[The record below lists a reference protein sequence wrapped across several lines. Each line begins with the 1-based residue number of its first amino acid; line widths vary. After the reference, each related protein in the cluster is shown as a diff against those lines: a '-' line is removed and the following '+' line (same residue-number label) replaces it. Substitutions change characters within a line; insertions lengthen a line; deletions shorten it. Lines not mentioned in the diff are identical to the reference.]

1 MITAENYFS
10 VENNMKYMGASQ
22 FKAFLQC
29 EACALA
35 EAKGEWERK
44 KTPSML
50 VGSYVDA
57 HFGNE
62 LDLFRAQ
69 NPAIFTQKGDLRS
82 EFRKAEEIIQRLEQD
97 EMFQRY
103 MAGQPQIIKTGEIAG
118 VPFKIK
124 IDSYHANTVIVD
136 LKIMKDFAPI
146 WTDGLYLSFV
156 ESWGYDIQ
164 GAIYQEVEGNRLP
177 FYIAGATKEPETD
190 LAIISIPQDRLN
202 YCLRIVE
209 NNAPTFDAIKKG
221 LIQPTRCERC
231 DYCKSTKILTEVI
244 EYTMLGE

>member
-1 MITAENYFS
+1 M
-10 VENNMKYMGASQ
+10 
-22 FKAFLQC
+22 QC

-35 EAKGEWERK
+35 EVKGRMGKK

-57 HFGNE
+57 HYGNE

-69 NPAIFTQKGDLRS
+69 NPVIFTQKGDLRS
-82 EFRKAEEIIQRLEQD
+82 EFKKAEEIIQRLEKD

-103 MAGQPQIIKTGEIAG
+103 MSGEPQVIKTGTIAG

-124 IDSYHANTVIVD
+124 IDSYHPGKVIVD
-136 LKIMKDFAPI
+136 LKIMKDFEPI

-156 ESWGYDIQ
+156 ESWGYDLQ
-164 GAIYQEVEGNRLP
+164 GAIYQAVEENGLP

-190 LAIISIPQDRLN
+190 LAIISIPQ
-202 YCLRIVE
+202 E
-209 NNAPTFDAIKKG
+209 A
-221 LIQPTRCERC
+221 
-231 DYCKSTKILTEVI
+231 
-244 EYTMLGE
+244 